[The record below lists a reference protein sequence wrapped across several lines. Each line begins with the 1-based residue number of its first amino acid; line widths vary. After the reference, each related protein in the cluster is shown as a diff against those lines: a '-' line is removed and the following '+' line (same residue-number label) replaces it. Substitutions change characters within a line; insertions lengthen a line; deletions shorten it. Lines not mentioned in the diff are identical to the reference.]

1 MIIAIE
7 TTRRPEASFSPISH
21 HSPTPL
27 QDGFAS
33 KCFCA
38 ARNKGEKK
46 GKQIWW
52 ERKDTHTQRWGHV
65 TSNREI
71 QGISDFLYREKK
83 DN

>member
-21 HSPTPL
+21 HFPTLL

-33 KCFCA
+33 KCFWA
-38 ARNKGEKK
+38 ARNREKK
-46 GKQIWW
+46 RVNKFGGK
-52 ERKDTHTQRWGHV
+52 EKTQREKGGHV
-65 TSNREI
+65 TSTKETR
-71 QGISDFLYREKK
+71 GISVFLYREKK